1 MAVRAVG
8 LFCQVPCDVVVWLAE
23 TKREADVPAAL
34 VTTKSELAVAKA
46 ELKEAEAKL
55 KEAEAKLKE
64 AKAELTAA
72 EAKLTAAE
80 AKLTT
85 AKLSGDEEAIELARG
100 GVKSAN
106 RGVENANRGVENA
119 NHGVTAAQSRVTSLT
134 DHANALEEGLAKSA
148 HCVLPRLGLSSTV
161 CSRDYDHS
169 CWCDGAACESL
180 ASISIVTRC
189 GRYALCRHSSLR
201 FPACECS

>member
-106 RGVENANRGVENA
+106 RGVENAN
-119 NHGVTAAQSRVTSLT
+119 HGVTAAQSRVTSLT

-180 ASISIVTRC
+180 ASISVVIRC